1 MLTVP
6 EESRRMQEMM
16 KMYNMYGMDPSMF
29 GGDETLVLNVDND
42 LVKYMFEHADGE
54 NVEMFAQQ
62 LYDLSCLAN
71 KPLAPEAMT
80 AFVAR
85 SNKIMMLLAQD
96 K

>member
-1 MLTVP
+1 
-6 EESRRMQEMM
+6 MQEMM

-62 LYDLSCLAN
+62 LYDLACLAN

-80 AFVAR
+80 AISLTFPTLIPAASTAWGLSPQAR
-85 SNKIMMLLAQD
+85 K
-96 K
+96 

>member
-1 MLTVP
+1 MLTVS

-42 LVKYMFEHADGE
+42 LVKYLFEHADGE
-54 NVEMFAQQ
+54 HVELFAQQ
-62 LYDLSCLAN
+62 LYDLACIAN

-80 AFVAR
+80 AFVNR
-85 SNKIMMLLAQD
+85 SNQIMMLLA